1 MKNERNNMKPYL
13 IGYVYNDYL
22 PYFTKEDAAKL
33 THINLAF
40 GLIKDGLLSLHKMTN
55 LAELERI
62 RSYKPHIKIVLSV
75 GGWGA
80 GGFST
85 MAMTKEKRHAFALSC
100 LEAVEK
106 YKLDGI
112 DIDWEYPC
120 DGSADIDYSPK
131 DKENYTYL
139 FEELREVLGKDRIV
153 SNAVGAGKYFIDG
166 TEMDKVSKILD
177 YVQLMT
183 YDMRSGFTSEAG
195 HHAALGLSEGDTSD
209 KATKCIVEMFHEAGV
224 PYEKLIVGAAFYCR
238 RFDGVANLNNG
249 LLQPS
254 ESIGQYGPEYYELT
268 EEFKNTNGFKEYWD
282 EKAEASYLFNGKSFV
297 SFESPKAIRHKVK
310 YVKEKG
316 LLGIMYWEHS
326 CDRDRI
332 LLDAMYD
339 EMRNK

>member
-1 MKNERNNMKPYL
+1 MEKKPFIL
-13 IGYVYNDYL
+13 GYTYNDFF
-22 PYFTKEDAAKL
+22 PKVTKEDVNKL
-33 THINLAF
+33 SHMNLAF
-40 GLIKDGLLSLHKMTN
+40 GLIKDGLLSMHKMTN
-55 LAELERI
+55 MDYVFKFKEWNPDL
-62 RSYKPHIKIVLSV
+62 KIVLCV

-85 MAMTKEKRHAFALSC
+85 MAMTKEGRHAFALSC
-100 LEAVEK
+100 LEVVEK
-106 YKLDGI
+106 YNLDGI

-120 DGSADIDYSPK
+120 DNSAGIDSSPK

-139 FEELREVLGKDRIV
+139 LKELRDVLGENRIV
-153 SNAVGAGKYFIDG
+153 SNAVGAGRYFIEG
-166 TEMDKVSKILD
+166 TEMDKVAEILD

-195 HHAALGLSEGDTSD
+195 HHASLGLSLGDTSE
-209 KATKCIVEMFHEAGV
+209 KSTKNVVEMFHEAGV

-238 RFDGVANLNNG
+238 TFSGVPDINKG

-254 ESIGQYGPEYYELT
+254 KSIGEYGPEYKELK
-268 EEFKNTNGFKEYWD
+268 EFIKDKNFKEYWD
-282 EKAEASYLFNGKSFV
+282 ENAEASYLFNGSTFI
-297 SFESPKAIRHKVK
+297 SFESAEAIRRKVR

-326 CDRDRI
+326 CDESRE
-332 LLDAMYD
+332 LLGAMHD